1 MTTDIPTKTRSR
13 WVELVEIIEDAR
25 RRYYLHDKPTISDTE
40 YDKCFNELLDIESK
54 FPMLKSLDSPTQSV
68 GGARSE
74 MFEPVTHLSRMYSLD
89 NVFDDQE
96 LKTWLDRIDKDL
108 GQTPHYLGELKIDGL
123 AVDIVYRNGLLSSV
137 ATRGDGTV
145 GEDVTYNAQ
154 FIPSIPR
161 ALIGKPPS
169 LLEVRGEVFFELAQF
184 DQINSELEK
193 SSKTEFAN
201 PRNAA
206 AGTLRQRVDRREEEV
221 AKAQANSKSSEKR
234 LATLRTE
241 LDDAITILQKLRLTV
256 HGIGAVDGAKLASQ
270 SESYQ
275 LLKDCGLPVS
285 SHYQVGMDPIK
296 FVTYW
301 QEHRHDVEH
310 EIDGVVIKV
319 DNFELQRKLGETA
332 RAPRWAIAF
341 KYPPEVVTTKLLDIK
356 VSVGRT
362 GRITPFAHMQP
373 VKVAGSTVEM
383 ATLHNEQEVIR
394 KGILIGDTVYL
405 RKAGDVIPEII
416 GAVESL
422 RDGSEKKFVMP
433 IVCPSCKTNILA
445 VKDADVDLRCPNA
458 KSCPAQLIERLFYIG
473 SRQALD
479 IEGLGSKAAA
489 ALINE
494 GILKNEADLFD
505 LTEASLIG
513 SEFFTK
519 AVSAGSKTNQINM
532 AGEKLLSQLEIAK
545 TRPLWRILVA
555 LSIRHVGPTV
565 AQTLAKEFSSLQSI
579 ISASGQQLASIDGVG
594 EIIAES
600 ISEWFSIDWHQDIV
614 KKWQGAGVSLEQT
627 APKLLS
633 DHLTGISVV
642 ITGSMPGYSRDGAN
656 EAVTSRGGKVSSSVS
671 KKTDFVIVGANPGS
685 KFDKAQEL
693 GVPVL
698 DPDGFAVLLES
709 GPSAAR
715 SHLGLS

>member
-319 DNFELQRKLGETA
+319 DNFELQSKLGETA

-519 AVSAGSKTNQINM
+519 AVSAGSKSNQINM

-600 ISEWFSIDWHQDIV
+600 ISEWFSINWHQDIV